1 MKLNIYEN
9 KKVIKTYEA
18 DTYDLMYGT
27 VTDLVKA
34 LDLDKLKSGKDED
47 ILDLIMQ
54 FLMNGLDAV
63 NDLLKDI
70 FEGLTDEELKK
81 TKIKEIAIV
90 LMQIVNFTFN
100 QIGTSPKN

>member
-100 QIGTSPKN
+100 QIGTSSKN

>member
-90 LMQIVNFTFN
+90 LMQMVNFTFN

>member
-34 LDLDKLKSGKDED
+34 LDLDKLKW
-47 ILDLIMQ
+47 
-54 FLMNGLDAV
+54 
-63 NDLLKDI
+63 
-70 FEGLTDEELKK
+70 
-81 TKIKEIAIV
+81 
-90 LMQIVNFTFN
+90 
-100 QIGTSPKN
+100 